1 LGRGLVLAVHRVCLS
16 LRSALNPKHRDDPAT
31 IVTAATP
38 WLTAMKRSRKAR
50 KRVSS
55 TTSTT
60 PQATE
65 TM

>member
-1 LGRGLVLAVHRVCLS
+1 LGRGLVVAVHRVCLS
-16 LRSALNPKHRDDPAT
+16 LRTALNPRDDPAT